1 MGCGGSKL
9 PRPHSTYD
17 GRKKPKVTSAKRRAK
32 SLVSL
37 RSDAVEILS
46 NEVDDSESQTTKKL
60 DFVQSKP
67 NRLKDTQNDEAAD
80 DNISELDLLPGE
92 TPREDILMVEP
103 VHVKPVVPKINIQN
117 LDNLSENSLI
127 NEERTEAA
135 TTDATEE
142 LAQKMDKKSIKSLKL
157 GSKSSGQSSPVS
169 VKSLKSLKL
178 GSKTSRQSS
187 PASQKS
193 IKSLKLGSKTS
204 GNSSPTSLKSTKSL
218 KLGSV
223 NSRKSSLASLT
234 SHEMQILD
242 SVDDNH
248 LQELSNNHTTAEA
261 AEDNIFETN
270 HAQHSPKSVKQTLD
284 APEENELQ
292 LIPDSVSAIH
302 EIESLD
308 EIQVLPD
315 TVQEKAAVTTKDTTK
330 DFVKSKKA
338 MRFRSDSLISKEYN
352 AQFPDGEYDGLKHG
366 NITESEYRFICDE
379 QAVLKEYNESLTELR
394 EMGSTDLAD
403 IRNVKVKPK
412 IPKSID
418 SGVDDLYISELAT

>member
-46 NEVDDSESQTTKKL
+46 NEVDDSESQPTKQL

-67 NRLKDTQNDEAAD
+67 KRLNDTQNDGAAD

-92 TPREDILMVEP
+92 TSREEILMVEP
-103 VHVKPVVPKINIQN
+103 VQVKPVVPKINIQN

-127 NEERTEAA
+127 NEKQTEAA
-135 TTDATEE
+135 PKDDADVLVE
-142 LAQKMDKKSIKSLKL
+142 KMDKKSIT
-157 GSKSSGQSSPVS
+157 
-169 VKSLKSLKL
+169 SLKL
-178 GSKTSRQSS
+178 GSKTSVQSS
-187 PASQKS
+187 PASVKS

-204 GNSSPTSLKSTKSL
+204 GHSSPTSGKSIKSLKLGSKTSRGSSLASLKSTKSQ
-218 KLGSV
+218 KLGSE

-234 SHEMQILD
+234 NHELQILD
-242 SVDDNH
+242 SVDGQ
-248 LQELSNNHTTAEA
+248 LQELSDNHTTAEA
-261 AEDNIFETN
+261 AENDIFETD
-270 HAQHSPKSVKQTLD
+270 HTQHSPKSVQQRLLP
-284 APEENELQ
+284 AEEHEPQ
-292 LIPDSVSAIH
+292 LIPDSASAIH

-315 TVQEKAAVTTKDTTK
+315 TVNEKTAVTTKDSTK

-338 MRFRSDSLISKEYN
+338 MRFRSNSLISAEYN

-394 EMGSTDLAD
+394 DMGSTDLAD
-403 IRNVKVKPK
+403 IRNVKIRPK